1 LLPFHGKQAM
11 STFIFLLE
19 IKYNFEPSP
28 ILAAETVDNSP
39 KQARF
44 NAVINQI
51 DKDEDGE
58 I

>member
-1 LLPFHGKQAM
+1 M
-11 STFIFLLE
+11 STFIFLLA

-28 ILAAETVDNSP
+28 ILAAETVDNPP

-44 NAVINQI
+44 NAVINQS

>member
-1 LLPFHGKQAM
+1 MLY
-11 STFIFLLE
+11 S
-19 IKYNFEPSP
+19 SP
-28 ILAAETVDNSP
+28 KGSIVQVLSKSNQGIAAEFVNNQL

-51 DKDEDGE
+51 DKDEDGG